1 MLFTRVFLLTALL
14 FLPVTSTGAQD
25 LEGLEAAFENVLERL
40 NARDL
45 DGFLKG
51 WHPEAVLVVSDYFWA
66 VDRADVGREIWTR
79 IFDEFFATTKSA
91 SYTAVDVNF
100 RVIGD
105 TGMIWGLTEFA
116 VKPKQGSPQVRN
128 LRLTAVFRKVNG
140 HWQIINWHSSEPP
153 ERIRRQ

>member
-1 MLFTRVFLLTALL
+1 MLFIRVFLLTALL
-14 FLPVTSTGAQD
+14 LLPVTSTRAQD

-91 SYTAVDVNF
+91 SYTAIDVNF
-100 RVIGD
+100 RVFGD
-105 TGMIWGLTEFA
+105 TGMVWGLTELPSSRNRDLPRSETFA
-116 VKPKQGSPQVRN
+116 
-128 LRLTAVFRKVNG
+128 LRR
-140 HWQIINWHSSEPP
+140 SSGK
-153 ERIRRQ
+153 